1 MDVRN
6 LDLRDNNLRND
17 KTDLDNWRA
26 WDRFS
31 LDNEISEYCNYV
43 GTSLGY
49 CISDILKGKIDLN
62 NVVGMETHTSIK
74 DEEGL
79 INALEI
85 YCIYQWELVKKPDI
99 LKAVKIAY
107 TLFFNKPFFQS
118 RLTGGYSV
126 SDSQKK
132 IWMFVHTT
140 SEPYSI
146 PYKPRYVEKT
156 INRKAKRTTKEIMKR
171 LKEQEIR

>member
-1 MDVRN
+1 MDVRH
-6 LDLRDNNLRND
+6 LDLGDNNLREEKKD
-17 KTDLDNWRA
+17 
-26 WDRFS
+26 
-31 LDNEISEYCNYV
+31 EISKYCNYV
-43 GTSLGY
+43 GTSFGY
-49 CISDILKGKIDLN
+49 CILDILKGKIDLN
-62 NVVGMETHTSIK
+62 NVIGMETHTAIQ

-126 SDSQKK
+126 SDSQKS
-132 IWMFVHTT
+132 IWMFVHATNT
-140 SEPYSI
+140 IS
-146 PYKPRYVEKT
+146 YKPRYVEKT

-171 LKEQEIR
+171 FTRRLNNDQ